1 MMKLYDVRVSFV
13 CFETWIEPLKRSV
26 TSEQGCGERFTKS
39 SYKYLY
45 VKIQSPAIFL
55 VTVRTI
61 KLTLLVSIRVNKIN
75 EKSSLTVDEEV
86 NLLYHH
92 WIYRFRCRWPQTSS
106 IKSIHHVA
114 CNKTCT
120 VSSWQKLT
128 HCENV
133 MPGMYCCCY
142 CSMNELKSKW
152 LFKRFKHSHV

>member
-1 MMKLYDVRVSFV
+1 MKLYDVRVSFV
-13 CFETWIEPLKRSV
+13 CFETCIEPLKRSV

-92 WIYRFRCRWPQTSS
+92 WIYRFRCR
-106 IKSIHHVA
+106 
-114 CNKTCT
+114 
-120 VSSWQKLT
+120 
-128 HCENV
+128 
-133 MPGMYCCCY
+133 
-142 CSMNELKSKW
+142 
-152 LFKRFKHSHV
+152 